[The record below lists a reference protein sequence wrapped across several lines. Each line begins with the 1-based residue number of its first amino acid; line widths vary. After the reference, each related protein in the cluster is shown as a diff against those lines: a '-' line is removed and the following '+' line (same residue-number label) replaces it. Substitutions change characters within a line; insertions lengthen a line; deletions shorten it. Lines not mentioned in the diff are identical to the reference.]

1 MTKICFSRG
10 RCEWHKPNHNSK
22 IIHKISFLARSLQQD
37 ICETYIVLLGKI
49 STFFMRKICKKIPC
63 FNYKNMHVRTI
74 NCVMNFRAE
83 LQN

>member
-37 ICETYIVLLGKI
+37 ICETLSCLERSQLFY
-49 STFFMRKICKKIPC
+49 
-63 FNYKNMHVRTI
+63 
-74 NCVMNFRAE
+74 AE
-83 LQN
+83 NLQKDSSFQLQKHACTYY

>member
-49 STFFMRKICKKIPC
+49 STFLCGKFAKRFLVSITKTCMYVLSI
-63 FNYKNMHVRTI
+63 V
-74 NCVMNFRAE
+74 
-83 LQN
+83 L